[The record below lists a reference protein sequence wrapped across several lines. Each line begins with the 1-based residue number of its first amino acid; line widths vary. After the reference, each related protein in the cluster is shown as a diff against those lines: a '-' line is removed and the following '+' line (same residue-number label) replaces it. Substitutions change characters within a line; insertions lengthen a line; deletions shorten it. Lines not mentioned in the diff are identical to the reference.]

1 MPFYRHE
8 DLERK
13 HLIPGFAVQFVHGD
27 SMTLAYWNIDA
38 GAKLPEHSHPHE
50 QICNVIEGEFEL
62 VIDGKAITLRAG
74 AVGVIPSHAVH
85 SGTALTDCRVIDA
98 FSPVRDD
105 YR

>member
-8 DLERK
+8 DLELK
-13 HLIPGFAVQFVHGD
+13 HLIPGFEVQFVHGD

-62 VIDGKAITLRAG
+62 VIDGKATTLRAG
-74 AVGVIPSHAVH
+74 DVGVIPSHAVH
-85 SGTALTDCRVIDA
+85 SGTAVTDCRVIDA
-98 FSPVRDD
+98 FSPVRED

>member
-8 DLERK
+8 DLELK
-13 HLIPGFAVQFVHGD
+13 HLIPGFEVQFVHGD

-38 GAKLPEHSHPHE
+38 GAKLPEHSHQHE

-62 VIDGKAITLRAG
+62 VIDGKATTLRAG
-74 AVGVIPSHAVH
+74 DVGVIPSHAVH
-85 SGTALTDCRVIDA
+85 SGTAVTDCRVIDA
-98 FSPVRDD
+98 FSPVRED